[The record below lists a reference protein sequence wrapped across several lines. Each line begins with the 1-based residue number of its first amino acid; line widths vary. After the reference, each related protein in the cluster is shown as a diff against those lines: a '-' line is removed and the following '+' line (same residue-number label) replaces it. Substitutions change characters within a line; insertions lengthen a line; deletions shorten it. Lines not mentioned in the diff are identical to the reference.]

1 MKRSIAINLLK
12 EKRINELRES
22 TRDEPQKNNGV
33 CLRHS
38 LMMHNVICPAV

>member
-1 MKRSIAINLLK
+1 MCK
-12 EKRINELRES
+12 EKRINELRGS
-22 TRDEPQKNNGV
+22 TQKETKNNNGV